1 VPLIVN
7 DDVMLAV
14 RSRAQGAHV
23 GQGDLPAEAARKLL
37 FEQSLGISTHEP
49 KQIVDAAAA
58 GADYVGFGPCFPT
71 ATKGYE
77 HGKSPD
83 QIEAA
88 VRQAAALG
96 LPLFAVGGITPE
108 RLLPLRTLGV
118 DRIAVSGAILGAD
131 DPRAAAQALRRL
143 L

>member
-1 VPLIVN
+1 
-7 DDVMLAV
+7 M
-14 RSRAQGAHV
+14 
-23 GQGDLPAEAARKLL
+23 
-37 FEQSLGISTHEP
+37 
-49 KQIVDAAAA
+49 
-58 GADYVGFGPCFPT
+58 
-71 ATKGYE
+71 
-77 HGKSPD
+77 
-83 QIEAA
+83 
-88 VRQAAALG
+88 RQAAALG